1 MDMDMTPTCGV
12 EVTKELDFSEY
23 RALLHAIELSIV
35 IMSQEQSIRL
45 YNTLENKNVKDIIFE
60 NIRKYNKPI

>member
-1 MDMDMTPTCGV
+1 MDMDMSPQCAK

-23 RALLHAIELSIV
+23 SALLHAIELSIV
-35 IMSQEQSIRL
+35 IMSQEQSIKL

-60 NIRKYNKPI
+60 NIRKYNRPL

>member
-1 MDMDMTPTCGV
+1 MDMDMTPTCGE